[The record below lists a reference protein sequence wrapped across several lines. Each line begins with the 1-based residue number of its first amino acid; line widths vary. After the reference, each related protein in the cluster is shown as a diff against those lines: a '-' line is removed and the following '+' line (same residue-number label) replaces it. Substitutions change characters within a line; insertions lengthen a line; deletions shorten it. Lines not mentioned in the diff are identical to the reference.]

1 MMTRSSK
8 NKGNGSS
15 KYETDLSL
23 DNNLQVTLTILTEII
38 GTTTLTAFAAQDR
51 KLLQMVQK
59 AGKPTKSISRLGH
72 MTLNE

>member
-51 KLLQMVQK
+51 KLLQMGFKRLGNLQK
-59 AGKPTKSISRLGH
+59 AFQD
-72 MTLNE
+72 